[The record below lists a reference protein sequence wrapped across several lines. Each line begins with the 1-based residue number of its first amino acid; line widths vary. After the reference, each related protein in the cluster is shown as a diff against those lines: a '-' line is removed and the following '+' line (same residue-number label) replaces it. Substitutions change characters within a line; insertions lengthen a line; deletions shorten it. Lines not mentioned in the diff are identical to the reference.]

1 MNTYNKNTAENN
13 IVFTKNN
20 YNKIHLREIRNDDS
34 LHEVQNREQKK
45 LLEKTLKLAYSDE
58 PDNDDSNERPKS
70 SFDVNAFLKRREYKN
85 KVFFILVGHDKIA
98 MDSKSTPF
106 GMCSVKVDKKTTSN
120 SKLLIMD
127 MFKTIEGME
136 DEIFVRILLRKL
148 IEHFETN
155 FFVHTV
161 NNKQYL
167 IHELVLYINP
177 QKKSSSLQDALKSA
191 KFETIG
197 NMVQLDKRSDVLH
210 EEFVLTLAVDDM
222 LSNLQPSEE
231 EESKK
236 EDAPNN
242 EETKQAET
250 LKTTDTPNSNERMLI
265 SEESGEPM
273 SVSKESG
280 NGSNSKENETNK
292 MRESTPTVMSGIT
305 SVFTNM
311 FSSPKKEEKKKSIS
325 SNTNTSMNTD
335 ERNHENNS
343 INKNADAPPTT
354 ENLMSVTEEIKSH
367 ERNTTAASL
376 PETKNNGNS
385 TSTLA
390 TTINTVQEVGKQVS
404 SLFGT
409 KKDTSTMETN
419 TPQNSPSTNVN
430 PSNEAQ
436 MKVNTKPDDINGG
449 GKRNTRHHKKR
460 LNKTKVSKKSTRKM
474 KNGNRHRGIFASLTP
489 IKHK

>member
-1 MNTYNKNTAENN
+1 MNTYNKNTAKNN

-20 YNKIHLREIRNDDS
+20 YNKIHLREIRNDYS

-58 PDNDDSNERPKS
+58 PDNNDSNERPKS
-70 SFDVNAFLKRREYKN
+70 SFDVNAFLKKREYKN

-120 SKLLIMD
+120 PKLLIMD

-167 IHELVLYINP
+167 IHELVLYISP
-177 QKKSSSLQDALKSA
+177 QKKSSTLQDALKSA

-273 SVSKESG
+273 SVSEESG
-280 NGSNSKENETNK
+280 NESKFEEDKTKQNT
-292 MRESTPTVMSGIT
+292 ESTPTVMSGIT

-311 FSSPKKEEKKKSIS
+311 FSSPKKEEEKMSIS
-325 SNTNTSMNTD
+325 SNTKTTTNED
-335 ERNHENNS
+335 KR
-343 INKNADAPPTT
+343 TT
-354 ENLMSVTEEIKSH
+354 ENLMSVTEEIESH
-367 ERNTTAASL
+367 ERNTNAATL
-376 PETKNNGNS
+376 PETKKNGNS

-404 SLFGT
+404 SLFET
-409 KKDTSTMETN
+409 KKDTSNMETN

-430 PSNEAQ
+430 PSKEAQ
-436 MKVNTKPDDINGG
+436 MNVNTKSDDINGG
-449 GKRNTRHHKKR
+449 GKRNTRHHKKK

-474 KNGNRHRGIFASLTP
+474 KNGNGNRHRGIFASLTP

>member
-70 SFDVNAFLKRREYKN
+70 SFDVNAFLKKREYKN

-106 GMCSVKVDKKTTSN
+106 GMCSVKVDKKSKSN
-120 SKLLIMD
+120 AKLLIMD

-161 NNKQYL
+161 SNKQYL

-231 EESKK
+231 EEEESKK
-236 EDAPNN
+236 EDVPNN

-250 LKTTDTPNSNERMLI
+250 LKTTDTSNSNERMLV
-265 SEESGEPM
+265 SE
-273 SVSKESG
+273 ESG
-280 NGSNSKENETNK
+280 NGSNSKENETKQNT
-292 MRESTPTVMSGIT
+292 ESKPSVMSGIT

-311 FSSPKKEEKKKSIS
+311 FSSPKKEEEKMSIS
-325 SNTNTSMNTD
+325 SNTNTSPNTD
-335 ERNHENNS
+335 KRNHENNS

-354 ENLMSVTEEIKSH
+354 ENLMSVTEEIQSH
-367 ERNTTAASL
+367 ERNTTAATL

-390 TTINTVQEVGKQVS
+390 TTINTVREVGNQVS

-430 PSNEAQ
+430 PSNEAH
-436 MKVNTKPDDINGG
+436 MSVNTKSDDINGG

-474 KNGNRHRGIFASLTP
+474 KNGNGNRHRGIFASLTP

>member
-1 MNTYNKNTAENN
+1 MNTYNKNTAKNN

-20 YNKIHLREIRNDDS
+20 YNKIHLREIRNDYS

-58 PDNDDSNERPKS
+58 PDNNDSNERPKS
-70 SFDVNAFLKRREYKN
+70 SFDVNAFLKKREYKN

-120 SKLLIMD
+120 PKLLIMD
-127 MFKTIEGME
+127 MFKTIEGIE

-236 EDAPNN
+236 EDVPNN

-250 LKTTDTPNSNERMLI
+250 LQTTDTPNSNERMSI
-265 SEESGEPM
+265 SE
-273 SVSKESG
+273 ESG
-280 NGSNSKENETNK
+280 NGSNSKENETKQNT
-292 MRESTPTVMSGIT
+292 ESIPSVMSGIT
-305 SVFTNM
+305 SVFRNM
-311 FSSPKKEEKKKSIS
+311 FSSPKKEEEKMSIS
-325 SNTNTSMNTD
+325 SNTNTYPNTD
-335 ERNHENNS
+335 EKMS
-343 INKNADAPPTT
+343 I
-354 ENLMSVTEEIKSH
+354 
-367 ERNTTAASL
+367 
-376 PETKNNGNS
+376 
-385 TSTLA
+385 
-390 TTINTVQEVGKQVS
+390 S
-404 SLFGT
+404 SN
-409 KKDTSTMETN
+409 TN
-419 TPQNSPSTNVN
+419 TYPNTNVN

-436 MKVNTKPDDINGG
+436 MNVNTKSDDINGG
-449 GKRNTRHHKKR
+449 GKRNTRHQKKKKKR
-460 LNKTKVSKKSTRKM
+460 NKTKVSKKSTRKM
-474 KNGNRHRGIFASLTP
+474 KNGNGNRHRGIFASLTP

>member
-58 PDNDDSNERPKS
+58 PDNDNSNERPKS

-231 EESKK
+231 ESKK

-242 EETKQAET
+242 EETKQVET
-250 LKTTDTPNSNERMLI
+250 LKTTDTSNSNERMLI
-265 SEESGEPM
+265 SEESG
-273 SVSKESG
+273 
-280 NGSNSKENETNK
+280 NGSNSKENETKQNT
-292 MRESTPTVMSGIT
+292 ESKPSVMSGIT

-311 FSSPKKEEKKKSIS
+311 FSSPKKEEEKLSIS

-335 ERNHENNS
+335 KRNHENNS
-343 INKNADAPPTT
+343 INKNADAPPTA
-354 ENLMSVTEEIKSH
+354 ENLMSVTEEIQSH
-367 ERNTTAASL
+367 ERNTTAATL
-376 PETKNNGNS
+376 PETKKNGNS

-390 TTINTVQEVGKQVS
+390 TTINTVREVGKQVS

-409 KKDTSTMETN
+409 KKDTSNMETN

-436 MKVNTKPDDINGG
+436 MNVNTKSDDINGG
-449 GKRNTRHHKKR
+449 GKRNTRYHKKK

>member
-1 MNTYNKNTAENN
+1 MNTYNKNTAKNN

-20 YNKIHLREIRNDDS
+20 YNKIHLREIRNDYS

-210 EEFVLTLAVDDM
+210 EEFVLRLAVDDM

-231 EESKK
+231 ESKK
-236 EDAPNN
+236 KDAPNN

-250 LKTTDTPNSNERMLI
+250 LQTTDTSYSNERMLI

-273 SVSKESG
+273 SISKESGEPMSISKESGEPMSVSEESGEPMSVSKESG
-280 NGSNSKENETNK
+280 NWSNSKENETKQNT
-292 MRESTPTVMSGIT
+292 ESIPSVMSGIT
-305 SVFTNM
+305 SVFRNM
-311 FSSPKKEEKKKSIS
+311 FSSPKKEEEKMSIS
-325 SNTNTSMNTD
+325 SNINTSPNT
-335 ERNHENNS
+335 
-343 INKNADAPPTT
+343 
-354 ENLMSVTEEIKSH
+354 
-367 ERNTTAASL
+367 
-376 PETKNNGNS
+376 
-385 TSTLA
+385 
-390 TTINTVQEVGKQVS
+390 
-404 SLFGT
+404 
-409 KKDTSTMETN
+409 
-419 TPQNSPSTNVN
+419 
-430 PSNEAQ
+430 NEAH
-436 MKVNTKPDDINGG
+436 MSVNTKSYDINGG
-449 GKRNTRHHKKR
+449 GKRNTRHHKKK
-460 LNKTKVSKKSTRKM
+460 LNKTEVSKKSTRKM
-474 KNGNRHRGIFASLTP
+474 KNGNGNRHRGIFASLTP

>member
-34 LHEVQNREQKK
+34 LHEVQNKEQKK

-58 PDNDDSNERPKS
+58 PDNNDDNERPKS
-70 SFDVNAFLKRREYKN
+70 SFDVNAFLKKREYKN

-106 GMCSVKVDKKTTSN
+106 GICSVKVDKKSKSN
-120 SKLLIMD
+120 AKLLIMD

-161 NNKQYL
+161 SNKQYL

-222 LSNLQPSEE
+222 LSNLQPSQE

-236 EDAPNN
+236 EDVPNN
-242 EETKQAET
+242 EETKQVET
-250 LKTTDTPNSNERMLI
+250 LKTTDAPDSNQLMLV

-280 NGSNSKENETNK
+280 NESKFEEDKTKQNT
-292 MRESTPTVMSGIT
+292 ESTPTVMSGIT
-305 SVFTNM
+305 SVFTSM
-311 FSSPKKEEKKKSIS
+311 FSSPKKEEEKKKEQEKMSIS
-325 SNTNTSMNTD
+325 SNTKTTTNED
-335 ERNHENNS
+335 KR
-343 INKNADAPPTT
+343 TT
-354 ENLMSVTEEIKSH
+354 ENLMSVTEEIESH

-390 TTINTVQEVGKQVS
+390 TTINTVREVGNQVS

-409 KKDTSTMETN
+409 KKNTSNMETD
-419 TPQNSPSTNVN
+419 TPQIPPSTNEN
-430 PSNEAQ
+430 ASKEAQ
-436 MKVNTKPDDINGG
+436 MNVNTKSNGINGG
-449 GKRNTRHHKKR
+449 GKRNTRHQKKR
-460 LNKTKVSKKSTRKM
+460 LNKTKVTKKSTRKM
-474 KNGNRHRGIFASLTP
+474 KNGNGNRHRGIFASLTP